1 MSSSRQPVYTEKTK
15 CRDCYK
21 CVRYCPVK
29 AIKVEE
35 NSARIIDDLCI
46 YCGRCVEICPTHA
59 KKVRNDVPEVKKLIR
74 SGRKVVLSLAPSWT
88 TGVFGSREEL
98 IAAFRGLGFC
108 AVSETALGAEL
119 VSSWTSEQLEREPG
133 LMISSACPTVNELF
147 RKYYP
152 QFIDSLS
159 RAPSPLEAHALFLK
173 RLMGERIAVVFAGP
187 CIAKKLE
194 ADNRDSEIDF
204 ALTFDEMSGW
214 LGERSLTAATPRSFE
229 TEDLDFYPCQAVS
242 GSLYAMEGGMIRSLG
257 DMSRSPDRTMVPLSG
272 MTHIMEALDEMDGR
286 DGMMLELLS
295 CPGGCVNGSGFK
307 NRGNQFAYRK
317 KSLIHF
323 EKALAGSISSS
334 PVLEAAE
341 SMNLQLPLKSFIRAS
356 AHREASFTDELIEE
370 ALYELGKEKEEDRL
384 DCGGC
389 GYNSCRDFAVA
400 YLKKMGEKPMCVT
413 NMRKRAQK
421 KVDMLLRTLPMGVVI
436 VNRRHQIVECN
447 KGFASL
453 FADPETICD
462 EEYAKRHS
470 DLPLI
475 NFVDL
480 TSCLTDILS
489 GRKSIF
495 EERLKI
501 NGKFLKIT
509 FFSIDKGHLAG
520 VIIQDITTTSVKRED
535 VIRKAEEVI
544 SKNLQNVQ
552 QIASLLGEN
561 AAETEIILRSLT
573 DQFQFTAAEGNL

>member
-35 NSARIIDDLCI
+35 NSARIIDELCI
-46 YCGRCVEICPTHA
+46 YCGRCVDICPSHA

-74 SGRKVVLSLAPSWT
+74 SGRKVVLSLAPSWS
-88 TGVFGSREEL
+88 TGIFGTREEL
-98 IAAFRGLGFC
+98 TDSFRSLGFH

-119 VSSWTSEQLEREPG
+119 VSSWTAGRMEDTRDM
-133 LMISSACPTVNELF
+133 MISSACPTVNELF

-152 QFIDSLS
+152 RYLDNLS
-159 RAPSPLEAHALFLK
+159 KAPSPLEAHAHFLK
-173 RLMGERIAVVFAGP
+173 KLMGEDIAVVFAGP

-194 ADNRDSEIDF
+194 ADNRDSAIDF
-204 ALTFDEMSGW
+204 ALTFDEVSQW
-214 LGERSLTAATPRSFE
+214 LEESPQILSRSPS
-229 TEDLDFYPCQAVS
+229 DGSSDFYPCQAVS
-242 GSLYAMEGGMIRSLG
+242 GSLYAMEGGMIRSLEEG
-257 DMSRSPDRTMVPLSG
+257 RAHRKRTMVPLSG
-272 MTHIMEALDEMDGR
+272 MVHIMEALDEMDGK
-286 DGMMLELLS
+286 DNILLELLS

-317 KSLIHF
+317 NSLDHF
-323 EKALAGSISSS
+323 DRALARSFAPS
-334 PVLEAAE
+334 PVLKLAE
-341 SMNLQLPLKSFIRAS
+341 ELHLQLPLKNIEPA
-356 AHREASFTDELIEE
+356 EVQTDDSFTGELIEE
-370 ALYELGKEKEEDRL
+370 ALHDLGKEREEDRL

-447 KGFASL
+447 SGFASL
-453 FADPETICD
+453 FADPGSICD
-462 EEYAKRHS
+462 AEYVKRHS

-480 TSCLTDILS
+480 TSCLDDILS
-489 GRKSIF
+489 DRKSLF

-501 NGKFLKIT
+501 KGKFLKIT

-520 VIIQDITTTSVKRED
+520 VIIQDITSASVKRED

-573 DQFQFTAAEGNL
+573 DQFQFTASEGKP